1 MAGRVKPGS
10 GKPKAKKRGS
20 NLPLDSAEAEEA
32 MAGIFAAKEKL
43 KKDTGKLRKAIG
55 DEIATAASRLEVSQ
69 KKVKLLIAKKE
80 LADKEAAEF
89 AEMHGA
95 DKAELNK
102 LAAMFGESSPFG
114 STRRKRPTRSTTT
127 TSSPPARVAKAPTVR
142 RKTDGRRWWR
152 ARPRSRHHHRLC
164 AGRP

>member
-20 NLPLDSAEAEEA
+20 NLPLDPEEAAEA

-43 KKDTGKLRKAIG
+43 KRDTGKLRKAIG

-69 KKVKLLIAKKE
+69 KKVKLLIKKKE
-80 LADKEAAEF
+80 LADAEDAEF

-95 DKAELNK
+95 DKAELEK
-102 LAAMFGESSPFG
+102 LAAMFGAESPFG
-114 STRRKRPTRSTTT
+114 RY
-127 TSSPPARVAKAPTVR
+127 AKEAAE
-142 RKTDGRRWWR
+142 KIDDDDQF
-152 ARPRSRHHHRLC
+152 A
-164 AGRP
+164 AGEGGGEGPEED